1 MSKRYII
8 TLMAANRVGI
18 LSAVTT
24 GLAELGANLMEVS
37 QTVLNRFFTIILDA
51 EFPEHRKPEVIVAHL
66 KDFCRPYGVEVDLKD
81 PEQEILQEMSEDDVE
96 RFFLTVTGNDEPG
109 LIRQISARI
118 SQEGIDI
125 SDLYAKRQPDLSF
138 VMVMELS
145 VPYGI
150 DVLQLKN
157 DLESLCLKEGLIVT
171 LQHENIFAATND
183 PRPIR
188 LLPVKSVHAMYAE

>member
-1 MSKRYII
+1 MTKRYII

-37 QTVLNRFFTIILDA
+37 QTVLNGFFTIILDA
-51 EFPEHRKPEVIVAHL
+51 EFPGHRSPDVIVAHL
-66 KDFCRPYGVEVDLKD
+66 KDFCRPYGVEIDLKD
-81 PEQEILQEMSEDDVE
+81 PEEEELQNMTEGDFE

-109 LIRQISARI
+109 MIRQISARI

-125 SDLYAKRQPDLSF
+125 SDLYAKRQPDTSF

-145 VPYGI
+145 VPLGI
-150 DVLQLKN
+150 DVLVLKN
-157 DLESLCLKEGLIVT
+157 DLEAVCIKEGLTVT

-188 LLPVKSVHAMYAE
+188 LLPVKAVHDLYAE